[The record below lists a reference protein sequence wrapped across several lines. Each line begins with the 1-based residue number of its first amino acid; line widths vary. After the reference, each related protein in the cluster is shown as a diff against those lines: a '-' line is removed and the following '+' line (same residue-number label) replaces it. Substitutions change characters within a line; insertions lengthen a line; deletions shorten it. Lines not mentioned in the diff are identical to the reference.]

1 MCYEWGIKMKKRLI
15 LLGIMFFVTGI
26 SVLITRQMEGTS
38 MQNKDSIQVVT
49 SFYPMYI
56 AALNLTDNVEQIELS
71 NLTENKGGCLHDYQ
85 LTTKDMKK
93 LEHADVLILNGG
105 GMESF
110 IDSVLEA
117 YPDIKIINASEEVDL
132 LENEEGHEHEHEEVH
147 SIEEDIHS
155 EEEHEGHNHGE
166 WNGHVWMD
174 PVRYEKQIQKISKE
188 LQKID
193 KAHAKQYVENEKK
206 YRTKIQKLEKELTTL
221 EQKKLNENIIIFH
234 DAFAY
239 LANRLGM
246 NIVHQIDMDN
256 DTSFS
261 AGEVAEIIDEMRENK
276 VSILLA
282 EKQFSMAIPESIA
295 KENKA
300 KVVVIDSLVSG
311 AMDKD
316 AYIDGM
322 EENIRIMKQELT
334 K

>member
-1 MCYEWGIKMKKRLI
+1 MKLKEMGIKMKKRLV
-15 LLGIMFFVTGI
+15 LLAIMFLVTGV
-26 SVLITRQMEGTS
+26 SVIVTRQTAGTS
-38 MQNKDSIQVVT
+38 VKNNDSLQIVT

-56 AALNLTDNVEQIELS
+56 AALNLTDHVEQVELS

-132 LENEEGHEHEHEEVH
+132 LENEEEHEH
-147 SIEEDIHS
+147 DIH
-155 EEEHEGHNHGE
+155 EEEEGHDHGE
-166 WNGHVWMD
+166 WNGHAWMD
-174 PVRYEKQIQKISKE
+174 PVRYEKQIRTISKK

-193 KAHAKQYVENEKK
+193 KIHQKQYAENEKK
-206 YRTKIQKLEKELTTL
+206 YVSKIQKLEKELDAL
-221 EQKKLNENIIIFH
+221 QQKKLNENIIIFH

-246 NIVHQIDMDN
+246 NVVHQIDMDN

-261 AGEVAEIIDEMRENK
+261 AGEVAEIVDKMKKNK

-282 EKQFSMAIPESIA
+282 EKQFSLAVPESIA
-295 KENKA
+295 KEA
-300 KVVVIDSLVSG
+300 RARVVVIDSLVSG
-311 AMDKD
+311 SMDRD
-316 AYIDGM
+316 AYINGM
-322 EENIRIMKQELT
+322 QENIRIIKQELI